1 MSTRVSAA
9 VARGLAGLV
18 YGRAVKRLPFVLVAS
33 CFVAAP
39 AYAHFKLNSPASR
52 SVQDALGGPQKS
64 SPCGESDATQGADDS
79 TPTNMVVNLKEGG
92 TVTVS
97 ITEVITHPGHYRV
110 ALAQDMASLPPE
122 PTVTPGAGFACGS
135 VPVETS
141 PQFPV
146 LADGLFTHTSSFNG
160 AAQTAQV
167 QLPPGMTC
175 TNCVLQV
182 IEFMGDHGLNTPG
195 GCFYHHCSIVN
206 ITADGPDAGVSS
218 GGGDDA
224 GTGGTKAHGGCD
236 AGGSSS
242 GLLVLVVGA
251 SLAGRRRRR

>member
-1 MSTRVSAA
+1 M
-9 VARGLAGLV
+9 
-18 YGRAVKRLPFVLVAS
+18 
-33 CFVAAP
+33 
-39 AYAHFKLNSPASR
+39 
-52 SVQDALGGPQKS
+52 QDALGGPQKS
-64 SPCGESDATQGADDS
+64 SPCGESDATQGSDDS
-79 TPTNMVVNLKEGG
+79 TPTNIVVGLKAGG

-110 ALAQDMASLPPE
+110 ALAKDMASLPPE

-135 VPVETS
+135 VPVES
-141 PQFPV
+141 NPQFPV

-195 GCFYHHCSIVN
+195 GCFYHHCSKVN
-206 ITADGPDAGVSS
+206 ITADGPDAGVPP
-218 GGGDDA
+218 GDDA
-224 GTGGTKAHGGCD
+224 GTGGTSHGHGGCD
-236 AGGSSS
+236 ANGGSSS
-242 GLLVLVVGA
+242 PLLALLVGA
-251 SLAGRRRRR
+251 SLLIRRRSAQNTTLI